1 MNERIVALDIGDR
14 RIGIAVSD
22 PLGITA
28 QPIETYTR
36 IGYGPDVRHIC
47 EIAQKYETNRILSGL
62 PLNMDGT
69 RGFQTEKVA
78 QFAEK
83 LTEAGLDVSFY
94 DERMTTVLA
103 EDALLE
109 ANMSRENRKK
119 KVDMV
124 AAVMIL
130 QSYLDAQAMQNAQ
143 TVEDDSEEDEPVL
156 DDVLEME
163 DEDGNVIRF
172 LLNATIP
179 YHGDEYV
186 LLISEDSAGI
196 LSRMRVS
203 SCARRPMTSGNP
215 CYQSLDDEKLIE
227 RIYEAY
233 LEQGAKSADFSYHS
247 GKHLTGTNMTDW

>member
-1 MNERIVALDIGDR
+1 MNERIVALDVGDR

-22 PLGITA
+22 ALGITA

-36 IGYGPDVRHIC
+36 VGYAPDVRRISQ
-47 EIAQKYETNRILSGL
+47 IAQQYETNRILCGL

-69 RGFQTEKVA
+69 RGFQAEKVT
-78 QFAEK
+78 QLAEK
-83 LTEAGLDVSFY
+83 LEEAGLVVSYY

-130 QSYLDAQAMQNAQ
+130 QSYLDAQATQNAQ
-143 TVEDDSEEDEPVL
+143 ADADESDDEEEEDG
-156 DDVLEME
+156 VLEME

-179 YHGDEYV
+179 YHGEEYV
-186 LLISEDSAGI
+186 LLVSEESCGDIEQDESFI
-196 LSRMRVS
+196 MRK
-203 SCARRPMTSGNP
+203 TTDDEGNP

-233 LEQGAKSADFSYHS
+233 LEQSEER
-247 GKHLTGTNMTDW
+247 

>member
-1 MNERIVALDIGDR
+1 MNERIVALDVGDR

-22 PLGITA
+22 ALGITA

-36 IGYGPDVRHIC
+36 VGYGPDVRRISQ
-47 EIAQKYETNRILSGL
+47 IAQQYETNRILCGL

-69 RGFQTEKVA
+69 RGFQAEKVA
-78 QFAEK
+78 QLAEK
-83 LTEAGLDVSFY
+83 LEEAGLVISYY

-130 QSYLDAQAMQNAQ
+130 QSYLDAQAMQNAP
-143 TVEDDSEEDEPVL
+143 TDEDEASEDDEEED
-156 DDVLEME
+156 DGVLEME

-179 YHGDEYV
+179 YRGEEYV
-186 LLISEDSAGI
+186 LLVSEEACGDIEQDESFI
-196 LSRMRVS
+196 MRK
-203 SCARRPMTSGNP
+203 TTDDEGHL

-233 LEQGAKSADFSYHS
+233 LEQSEER
-247 GKHLTGTNMTDW
+247 